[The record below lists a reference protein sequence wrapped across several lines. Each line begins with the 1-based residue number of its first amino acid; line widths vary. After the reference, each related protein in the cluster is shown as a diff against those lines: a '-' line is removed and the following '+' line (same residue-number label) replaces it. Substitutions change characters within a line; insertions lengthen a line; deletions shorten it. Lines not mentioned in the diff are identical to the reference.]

1 MNITATLFG
10 QMLTFAV
17 LIWFVNRVLW
27 RPLTQ
32 AMTQRTQ
39 RIEDGLRAAEQGK
52 VQQRLAQEEAE
63 RLIQEARDKAAEIL
77 VQARER
83 GAEIIAVARQEAHEE
98 KARIVAAAKGD
109 VQRQT
114 QLARERLRRD
124 LAGLVVEG
132 AGRVVG
138 AEIGLGRHAAMLDD
152 LAARL

>member
-17 LIWFVNRVLW
+17 LVWFVNRVLW
-27 RPLTQ
+27 HPLTQ
-32 AMTQRTQ
+32 AMAHRTQ
-39 RIEDGLRAAEQGK
+39 RIDEGLRAGEQGK
-52 VQQRLAQEEAE
+52 LQERAAHEEAA
-63 RLIQEARDKAAEIL
+63 RLIQVARDKAAEIL
-77 VQARER
+77 AQARQRE
-83 GAEIIAVARQEAHEE
+83 AEIIAAARREANEE
-98 KARIVAAAKGD
+98 KSRIVAVAKGD
-109 VQRQT
+109 VRRQT

-138 AEIGLGRHAAMLDD
+138 AEIGLDRHAAMLDD